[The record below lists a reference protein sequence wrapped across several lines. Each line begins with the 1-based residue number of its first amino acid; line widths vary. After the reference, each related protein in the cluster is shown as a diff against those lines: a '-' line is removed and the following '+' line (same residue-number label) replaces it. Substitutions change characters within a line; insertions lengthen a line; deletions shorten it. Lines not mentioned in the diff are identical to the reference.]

1 MCESLCDDPLDEEPL
16 DEEPL
21 EEPACE
27 SLDEELEPDSD
38 LVLDDAAASGFFA
51 GEESFSGFFG
61 VDPLSA
67 LSVLESVFSLLSALA
82 ESSVF
87 GATPPLTSPT
97 LVTGVGSLTLGT
109 FTLGSAGL

>member
-1 MCESLCDDPLDEEPL
+1 MCESLCDDPL

-51 GEESFSGFFG
+51 DEESFSGFFG

-82 ESSVF
+82 ES
-87 GATPPLTSPT
+87 
-97 LVTGVGSLTLGT
+97 
-109 FTLGSAGL
+109 